1 MNRAIEK
8 AFLEWKQDPKRKIL
22 LLRGAR
28 QVGKT
33 YSIRELG
40 KTFSSFVE
48 VNFEENPEIKSF
60 FEKSLNPQEIL
71 EKLAIYF
78 GMAIIPRES
87 LLFFDEIQACPDALK
102 SLRFFYEKIP
112 ELHVAAAGSLLEL
125 AIADLPSFGVGRIE
139 SLFMYPLTFAEFMA
153 AAGDQQLNSLI
164 AEASP
169 ENPLDNVI
177 HEKILAKLKIF
188 QIIGGMPEVVKDYL
202 ETKDFNRCQKLLDN
216 LVTSWVDDF
225 AKYKKRSP
233 VLRLQEVFKAIVF
246 QTGSKFKYSNI
257 ADGRTE
263 AYKDALELLIKA
275 GLAYKVCHTSARGLP
290 LGAQINEK
298 KFKVLIVDSGIYQRI
313 LGLNLS
319 EYIAS
324 DLQQLINKG
333 HLAEL
338 FTGLELIKSASPF
351 SYPELYYW
359 HREEKSSNAEVD
371 FVVQGKSGV
380 VPLEVK
386 SGTKGQMQS
395 LHIFLNE
402 RNLAKGV
409 RISAENF
416 SRHEKIITL
425 PLYAAY
431 RAYKM

>member
-1 MNRAIEK
+1 MKRTIEK
-8 AFLEWKQDPKRKIL
+8 AFLEWKRDSMRKIL

-40 KTFSSFVE
+40 KTFNSFVE

-60 FEKSLNPQEIL
+60 FEKSLNPQEII
-71 EKLAIYF
+71 EKLVIYF
-78 GMAIIPRES
+78 GTAIVPGES
-87 LLFFDEIQACPDALK
+87 LLFFDEIQACPEALK

-153 AAGDQQLNSLI
+153 AAGNQKINDLI

-169 ENPLDNVI
+169 ENPLDSAI
-177 HEKILAKLKIF
+177 HEKIMARLKIF

-202 ETKDFNRCQKLLDN
+202 ETKDFNRCQKKLDN

-246 QTGSKFKYSNI
+246 QTGSKFKYASI

-298 KFKVLIVDSGIYQRI
+298 KFKVLIFDSGIYQRI

-319 EYIAS
+319 EYITS

-333 HLAEL
+333 YLAEL
-338 FTGLELIKSASPF
+338 FTGLELIKSASPY

-359 HREEKSSNAEVD
+359 HREERSSNAEVD

-402 RNLAKGV
+402 RTLANGV

-416 SRHEKIITL
+416 SRYNKILTI
-425 PLYAAY
+425 PLYAVS
-431 RAYKM
+431 RAYEI